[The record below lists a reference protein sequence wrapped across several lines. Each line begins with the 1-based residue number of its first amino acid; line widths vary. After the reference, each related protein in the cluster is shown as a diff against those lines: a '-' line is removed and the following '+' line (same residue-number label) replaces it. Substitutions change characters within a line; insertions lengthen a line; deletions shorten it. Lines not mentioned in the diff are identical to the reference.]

1 MRMIVVGI
9 QGEGVFYVVLNFCG
23 FIFLLFAMNEL
34 KGVALFWKIW
44 RGVVLF
50 WKIWRGVIFL
60 WTRGGVLRYN
70 SRIKAYINMLTHLW
84 I

>member
-34 KGVALFWKIW
+34 K
-44 RGVVLF
+44 GVVLF